1 MEPKKYIKNSL
12 TPMKTY
18 YLAFSFWFQKLK
30 CFWIT
35 NGSCPDD
42 EFPNLW
48 SLDEEGLNV
57 KTFLKHKKIF
67 KT

>member
-1 MEPKKYIKNSL
+1 MLLNK
-12 TPMKTY
+12 
-18 YLAFSFWFQKLK
+18 
-30 CFWIT
+30 